1 MKRFVIF
8 LLLAALL
15 LAPVPALAAPRFT
28 TLSVV
33 PEKSVSLMGEGLP
46 ESTDFDVYFGR
57 MGTRGV
63 GGTLVGVAR
72 TNSLGK
78 FINTYTIP
86 LALSKDYQIDV
97 MLVAYD
103 AKGKPKYKYYTQ
115 FINREQTTGLTFD
128 KVNPT
133 RNVTLTVT
141 GLQEKSRYTVWMRA
155 TLNGT
160 PYKAAMFETKPN
172 KTFATVQVPIPV
184 KLRGEPGLYVVI
196 VDRAGYI
203 VTSGYFYNR

>member
-1 MKRFVIF
+1 MKRFVVF

-15 LAPVPALAAPRFT
+15 LTPVSALAAPRFT

-46 ESTDFDVYFGR
+46 DNTLFDVYFGR

-63 GGTLVGVAR
+63 NGTYVGAAR
-72 TNSLGK
+72 TNGLGK

-97 MLVAYD
+97 MLVSYE
-103 AKGKPKYKYYTQ
+103 KGKPKYKYFTQ
-115 FINREQTTGLTFD
+115 FINREDATNLTLV
-128 KVNPT
+128 KINPT
-133 RNVTLTVT
+133 RNITISVS
-141 GLQEKSRYTVWMRA
+141 GLQDESRYTVWMRA
-155 TLNGT
+155 TPTST
-160 PYKAAMFETKPN
+160 PYKAGMFETRKG

-196 VDRAGYI
+196 VDRYGYI